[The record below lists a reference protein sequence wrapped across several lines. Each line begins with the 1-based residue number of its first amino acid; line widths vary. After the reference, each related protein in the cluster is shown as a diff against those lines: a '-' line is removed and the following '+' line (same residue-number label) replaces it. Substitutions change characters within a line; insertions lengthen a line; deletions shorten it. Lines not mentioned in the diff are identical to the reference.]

1 MPIRLTAIGGPLD
14 GQTFEYA
21 KGKATI
27 TFGRL
32 EDRDIRF
39 PADFRSISRAH
50 LTIVS
55 ENDRYYLRPD
65 EAVFVDGH
73 EAMRD
78 DELPRRCELRL
89 GSPAGPGF
97 KIEWNV
103 LSDMPSTQAPMKRPL
118 RQSPVREAM
127 KATARA
133 RRTAIAAVGLVLLVA
148 AGALAYVLLQP
159 EPIRDQLAAA
169 RQSVYLVVLRNN
181 AGRERSY
188 GTAWVIGPGLLATNA
203 HVVAGIETQ
212 KKQGIKAF
220 VRANYQPY
228 ETYEVVET
236 VKHPHYE
243 RYTNLVNQYAP
254 VAPGGRLVQSTTG
267 YDVGLIRVAASA
279 KLAPPLKLASTDTLH
294 RLAAGD
300 EVGYV
305 GYPSESMVAGGVNVA
320 APTPQT
326 HIATITAVTDFF
338 LAEGQ
343 PGERHL
349 IQHSLPGAGG
359 ASGSPVFNRRGEVIA
374 LFNAGNLVRIGDTRI
389 PTILVNFAQR
399 ADLAAEILDVK
410 VETIAL
416 ARDELWRK
424 RLAALPSAPDFLV
437 QQFQRETDTKGAKP
451 ALDSTVVLEKKPN
464 VAKPAA
470 LVDFEVPGAG
480 KLLYLAVGPDTNAV
494 HLYVLDPA
502 DNNKVLGRKTDNV
515 HYPWI
520 NLEAGPPRGCW
531 YRSYCPSKVIIGVL
545 GDNLGRKIALRVYF
559 APKKP

>member
-1 MPIRLTAIGGPLD
+1 MPIRLTAVGGPLD

-55 ENDRYYLRPD
+55 ENDKYYLRPD

-89 GSPAGPGF
+89 GSPTGPGF

-103 LSDMPSTQAPMKRPL
+103 LSDMPSTQAPIKRPL
-118 RQSPVREAM
+118 RRSPVREAM
-127 KATARA
+127 KATARVRKVA
-133 RRTAIAAVGLVLLVA
+133 FAAVGLVVVVA
-148 AGALAYVLLQP
+148 AAVLAYVLLQP
-159 EPIRDQLAAA
+159 DPIRDRLAAA
-169 RQSVYLVVLRNN
+169 RQSVYLVVLRNE
-181 AGRERSY
+181 AGRESSAA
-188 GTAWVIGPGLLATNA
+188 TAWVIGPGMLATNA
-203 HVVAGIETQ
+203 HVVAGIEQQ
-212 KKQGIKAF
+212 KKKNVKAF
-220 VRANYQPY
+220 VRANFPPY
-228 ETYEVVET
+228 ETQEIIET
-236 VKHPHYE
+236 ITHPHYE
-243 RYTNLVNQYAP
+243 RYAQLVNQYAP
-254 VAPGGRLVQSTTG
+254 VAPGGRLVQSMIG
-267 YDVGLIRVAASA
+267 YDVGLIRVSTTA
-279 KLAPPLKLASTDTLH
+279 KLAPPLKIASSDTLH

-305 GYPSESMVAGGVNVA
+305 GYPSESMAAGGVNVA

-338 LAEGQ
+338 LAEGE
-343 PGERHL
+343 PAERHL
-349 IQHSLPGAGG
+349 IQNSLPGAGG
-359 ASGSPVFNRRGEVIA
+359 ASGSPVFNRRGEVIG
-374 LFNAGNLVRIGDTRI
+374 LFNAANLVRIGDTRI

-410 VETIAL
+410 VDKIAD
-416 ARDELWRK
+416 ARDAMWNK
-424 RLAALPSAPDFLV
+424 RLAALPSAPDYLA
-437 QQFQRETDTKGAKP
+437 QQFQRDTDTKGAKP
-451 ALDSTVVLEKKPN
+451 ALDTTVVLEKKPN
-464 VAKPAA
+464 VNKPAA

-480 KLLYLAVGPDTNAV
+480 KLLYLAVGPDTNAI
-494 HLYVLDPA
+494 HLYVLDPG

-520 NLEAGPPRGCW
+520 RLDAASRPGCW
-531 YRSYCPSKVIIGVL
+531 YRTYCGSKVTIGVL